1 MAFELRE
8 YQRAVVADITRR
20 QGNVVFTLKTGAGKT
35 LILFEVYL
43 RKRDA
48 IAALSFARDAPR
60 AALAVFIAPT
70 HALVRQ
76 QMKQFY
82 AMAQARG
89 LSLVTDLALGGK
101 NLIRGPHAN
110 DVLFATPMRLVELI
124 QAGSVDLRRIAL
136 VMLDEVHHADK
147 GHPYTDIC
155 TLVRAHNADLR
166 RIGFGDV
173 SLPRAIVIIGC
184 SATLVQSKSSTAID
198 RVTGELEQISISANK
213 RLAKLCAML
222 DKASVVAVTEATCDS
237 FAHAELQLAVPETEV
252 APYLYPNTILTD
264 PFRLLFDALW
274 TLLQD
279 EIRSLYGSFYDY
291 WVKLDEQHVNVFR
304 CGLNPPDQAR
314 ANVGRSPL
322 IAIENFLGFCRSRLD
337 ALLKKYPTAYLSSDT
352 TTAPAALLDID
363 DHASPF
369 DLLVG
374 LNLTGRTD
382 STDGGTLSLPDARRL
397 MDTFTRIERLGQ
409 AAVTLLELG
418 PAHAA
423 KELDQLDLVGVRDIV
438 RRLQR
443 HENRNA
449 PKLQAIFDLIAED
462 LDPDSLLASEQG
474 IVFVRRRHAA
484 QQLAGILNNRFKH
497 INAEFL
503 VGQNN
508 AAGKAGVRVTSTND
522 GLQRFRDG
530 ICRVLVCTSIA
541 EEGLDIPGCSLVIY
555 SEPDSLNQIKLTQ
568 IKGRARAKGGVCYI
582 LCESSAVDR
591 NDPEFSQ
598 SRGERKVKK
607 VLDAADR
614 DRREINRMAH
624 ADATR
629 SYDVLE
635 EYLGYT
641 DEPDVAAAAV
651 DDQLPAGDEVQ
662 WSDHGPSSIASV
674 ITPVPVAVRGG
685 VPASARPARTS
696 SPQLSMSAGL
706 HDLLDLDDVQWTSA
720 SSPSSSSSRSSSTI
734 LPSSY
739 ARPVPPAA
747 RSIPSVTTSRTG
759 SSTTSFSTPFARTMS
774 PVPPPTSSRVSHPTD
789 NPRGML
795 ESLLIR
801 RYSLL
806 TQDVKPLIGETTVQA
821 PEGNDYYRAT
831 ATLLVPGTKEPLVAL
846 SGATRGKKPAKNA
859 AFTRLLEMYMA
870 RYT

>member
-76 QMKQFY
+76 QMHQFH

-101 NLIRGPHAN
+101 KPIRDPHAN

-124 QAGSVDLRRIAL
+124 QAGSVDLRRVSL
-136 VMLDEVHHADK
+136 VMLDEVHHAGK

-155 TLVRAHNADLR
+155 TLVRRHNADLR
-166 RIGFGDV
+166 RIGFGGDWQ
-173 SLPRAIVIIGC
+173 PKAIVMIGC
-184 SATLVQSKSSTAID
+184 SATLVQSKAGTTLDHI
-198 RVTGELEQISISANK
+198 TGELEQTSISANT
-213 RLAKLCAML
+213 RLNKLCSML
-222 DKASVVAVTEATCDS
+222 DNASVVAVTEATCDS
-237 FAHAELQLAVPETEV
+237 FALDELQLAVPETEV

-264 PFRLLFDALW
+264 PFRLLFDSLW

-279 EIRSLYGSFYDY
+279 EVQSLYGSFNGY
-291 WVKLDEQHVNVFR
+291 WVKINERHTNAFR
-304 CGLNPPDQAR
+304 CGLNPPSQAR

-337 ALLKKYPTAYLSSDT
+337 ALLKKYPTAYLSGDT
-352 TTAPAALLDID
+352 AATPALLDID
-363 DHASPF
+363 EHASPI
-369 DLLVG
+369 DLLAG

-382 STDGGTLSLPDARRL
+382 SIDGDTLSQPDARRL

-423 KELDQLDLVGVRDIV
+423 KELDQLDRVGVRDIV
-438 RRLQR
+438 QRLQR
-443 HENRNA
+443 HEHRTA
-449 PKLQAIFDLIAED
+449 PKLQAIFDLITED
-462 LDPDSLLASEQG
+462 LDPDSPFTTEQG

-484 QQLAGILNNRFKH
+484 QQLAGILNDRFKY

-508 AAGKAGVRVTSTND
+508 ATGKAGVRVTSTND

-530 ICRVLVCTSIA
+530 VCRVLVCTSVA

-582 LCESSAVDR
+582 LCESNAAHR
-591 NDPEFSQ
+591 NDPGFSE

-614 DRREINRMAH
+614 DRREINRMAN

-641 DEPDVAAAAV
+641 NEPDVATADV
-651 DDQLPAGDEVQ
+651 DDQLPARDEVQ
-662 WSDHGPSSIASV
+662 WSDHGPSGAA
-674 ITPVPVAVRGG
+674 TAVTRG
-685 VPASARPARTS
+685 VLDAQPARTS
-696 SPQLSMSAGL
+696 SPLSSMSATL
-706 HDLLDLDDVQWTSA
+706 HELLDLDDLQRA
-720 SSPSSSSSRSSSTI
+720 CASSSSSSSPRSPSTI
-734 LPSSY
+734 LPASY
-739 ARPVPPAA
+739 ARPIPLTT
-747 RSIPSVTTSRTG
+747 RSIPFVTTS
-759 SSTTSFSTPFARTMS
+759 SFSTPFARTMS
-774 PVPPPTSSRVSHPTD
+774 PAPPLTSSRVSHPTD
-789 NPRGML
+789 NPRGTL

-801 RYSLL
+801 RFGLL
-806 TQDVKPLIGETTVQA
+806 TQDVKALIGETIVQA

-831 ATLLVPGTKEPLVAL
+831 ATLRVPGTMEPLVAL

-870 RYT
+870 RYV